1 MSNLSRF
8 KRHLLCC
15 LSVETIVVAFY
26 LINVVRIDNI
36 YYVVI
41 IYNMKA
47 QLLLKQR
54 LVLSESTFAEIVIWQ
69 LPAPLEGSVHDYKY
83 RLAYVVNGDCVLRY
97 DNEVGK
103 GNHLHINEQEIVYN
117 FVSTEQLI
125 DDFFAQIKR
134 MESLQ

>member
-1 MSNLSRF
+1 
-8 KRHLLCC
+8 
-15 LSVETIVVAFY
+15 
-26 LINVVRIDNI
+26 
-36 YYVVI
+36 
-41 IYNMKA
+41 MKA

-69 LPAPLEGSVHDYKY
+69 LPAPLEGSAHDYKY
-83 RLAYVVNGDCVLRY
+83 RLAYVVNGFCVLRY

>member
-1 MSNLSRF
+1 
-8 KRHLLCC
+8 
-15 LSVETIVVAFY
+15 
-26 LINVVRIDNI
+26 
-36 YYVVI
+36 
-41 IYNMKA
+41 MKA

-69 LPAPLEGSVHDYKY
+69 LPAPLDGSTHDYKY

-97 DNEVGK
+97 DNEFGK

>member
-1 MSNLSRF
+1 
-8 KRHLLCC
+8 
-15 LSVETIVVAFY
+15 
-26 LINVVRIDNI
+26 
-36 YYVVI
+36 
-41 IYNMKA
+41 MKA
-47 QLLLKQR
+47 QLLLKHR

-69 LPAPLEGSVHDYKY
+69 LPAPLEGSAHDYKY